1 MALLRNAIVAL
12 EKQKI
17 PIFKET
23 IVKTVEAMLRTGE
36 PKELLKPGVR
46 EKLTQ
51 EAKALVAKEIAHNRS
66 QQTALSFGG
75 ANLDFVMK

>member
-12 EKQKI
+12 EKQQI

-23 IVKTVEAMLRTGE
+23 ILKTVEAMLRTGE

-46 EKLTQ
+46 EKVTQ
-51 EAKALVAKEIAHNRS
+51 EARALVAKEIAHNRS
-66 QQTALSFGG
+66 
-75 ANLDFVMK
+75 